1 METTRNNSK
10 TSAWNLG
17 SVGNHLLSLP
27 ERVLDVLAM
36 GAMEARNLIRLYR
49 GKWFLYQPRPDDIF
63 VVSYPKSGT
72 TLMQMI
78 VYQLATR
85 GEIDFPHITIVSPW
99 LEMELMRAKPRGLE
113 VPSPRVLKSHL
124 RYPMLPKVGRF
135 IYMLRDPRDVA
146 FSAYHHHVMMTGE
159 RPRPE
164 RFMHRFIL
172 GRSAFQSWFKHV
184 ASWWPHRNDPNVL
197 FLRYEEVVADLE
209 GAVRR
214 VAAFCDLELHEED
227 LPKILEHCGIDF
239 MKRHQEK
246 FDPRTR
252 QAVLNSGQFIRQGKT
267 GSGRE
272 VMTPET
278 QEILVEKL
286 AHLERRLGVPAR
298 DPLSGVFRLRD

>member
-1 METTRNNSK
+1 METTKNNLR
-10 TSAWNLG
+10 TPAWNLK

-27 ERVLDVLAM
+27 EQVLNVLAM
-36 GAMEARNLIRLYR
+36 GATEARNLIRLYR
-49 GKWFLYQPRPDDIF
+49 GKWFLYHPRPNDIF

-85 GEIDFPHITIVSPW
+85 GEADFSHITIVSPW
-99 LEMELMRAKPRGLE
+99 FEMELMLGRPRGLE
-113 VPSPRVLKSHL
+113 VPSPRIFKSHL
-124 RYPMLPKVGRF
+124 RYWILPKVGRF

-146 FSAYHHHVMMTGE
+146 LSAYHHQVMMTGE

-164 RFMHRFIL
+164 KFVHKFIL
-172 GRSAFQSWFKHV
+172 GRIASQSWYTHL

-214 VAAFCDLELHEED
+214 VAAFCGIEVREED
-227 LPKILEHCGIDF
+227 LPKILEHCGLDF

-246 FDPRTR
+246 FDPRTL
-252 QAVLNSGQFIRQGKT
+252 QVALNSGQFIREGKT

-278 QEILVEKL
+278 REILAEKL
-286 AHLERRLGVPAR
+286 ADLERRLGVPAQ
-298 DPLSGVFRLRD
+298 DPLSGVFRLQD